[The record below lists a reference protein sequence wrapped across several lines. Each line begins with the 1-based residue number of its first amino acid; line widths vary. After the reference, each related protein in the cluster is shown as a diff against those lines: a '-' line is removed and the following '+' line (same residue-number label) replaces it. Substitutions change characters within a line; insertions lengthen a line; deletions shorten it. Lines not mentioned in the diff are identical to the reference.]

1 MTNVSPFEA
10 LTRDS
15 RELEARAR
23 KVQGEDRLL
32 ASEDELDA
40 LISAYH
46 AWFARALEVLPP
58 EYHER
63 FRFEFEGNLFQHR
76 IKHFFESPGEPNPL
90 YDPNNNLFQLSPWAH
105 SFEAEFRA
113 PLLRQRQILSEARQ
127 ATEGEG
133 GVRLYLDVLERLARG
148 LPSFLVPMSN
158 RYGGRPPLVLEDEYD
173 LQDVFHGLLRMFFDD
188 VRPEDFAP
196 ERAGGKSRVD
206 FLLKAE
212 RIIVETKMTRQGL
225 GAREVGDELIVDIE
239 RYRSHPDCAAL
250 VALVYDPE
258 KRIQN
263 RRTLESDLSGTRDG
277 LVVRVLVV
285 Q

>member
-1 MTNVSPFEA
+1 VATGSPFEA
-10 LTRDS
+10 LIKES
-15 RELEARAR
+15 RQLEERAR
-23 KVQGEDRLL
+23 EVQGDTRLL

-40 LISAYH
+40 LISSYH
-46 AWFARALEVLPP
+46 GWFARALEILPD

-63 FRFEFEGNLFQHR
+63 FRFEFEGNFFQHR
-76 IKHFFESPGEPNPL
+76 IKHFFESPGEPNPI
-90 YDPNNNLFQLSPWAH
+90 YDPNENPLGFSPWAH
-105 SFEAEFRA
+105 PFDGEFRA

-127 ATEGEG
+127 VTEGEG
-133 GVRLYLDVLERLARG
+133 GFRLYLDLLERLARG
-148 LPSFLVPMSN
+148 LPDFLVPMSD
-158 RYGGRPPLVLEDEYD
+158 RYGGRPPFVLEDEHD
-173 LQDVFHGLLRMFFDD
+173 LQDVFHGLLRVFFDD

-212 RIIVETKMTRQGL
+212 RIVVETKMTRPGL
-225 GAREVGDELIVDIE
+225 GAREVGEELIVDIE

-250 VALVYDPE
+250 VALVYDPDR
-258 KRIQN
+258 RIKN